1 MADAIDATKTV
12 LQNINAQLE
21 GVINYVDVWS
31 EYIFSEIENVKDMG
45 TEYTQEVINEKMDEL
60 TDKLTEKLQPI
71 REKIVSTLSSQF
83 SAIKDKVEEYIEPI
97 SSFVSIDWTSGTVTP
112 NIPTNPADMAD
123 ALKGVILMMLP
134 APIFEFV
141 IRFIAEIIPEVT
153 KLSNNIQNIA
163 NTQIELPPDLT
174 EIGLTVPPLSIPVEV
189 ITPADIIGGGEE
201 EEEEEQEEEQ
211 EQEQ

>member
-21 GVINYVDVWS
+21 GINNYIDVWS
-31 EYIFSEIENVKDMG
+31 EYIIK
-45 TEYTQEVINEKMDEL
+45 EVNNIKNNGEEFAQAVIDDKMEEL
-60 TDKLTEKLQPI
+60 TEKLTEKLQPI

-83 SAIKDKVEEYIEPI
+83 SSVKEKVEKYIEPI

-112 NIPTNPADMAD
+112 NIPTNPADIAD

-141 IRFIAEIIPEVT
+141 IRFITEIIPEVT

-174 EIGLTVPPLSIPVEV
+174 EIGLTIPPLSIPVEV

-201 EEEEEQEEEQ
+201 EES
-211 EQEQ
+211 